1 MTFIRH
7 FFRCFFKKRLLLK
20 AAALSY
26 TTVLTLLPL
35 LAITFTLSNFA
46 LTQMEPEQTDRMLE
60 VLLTRFV
67 PQVEVLDR
75 ARQTENGQD
84 LLTKEDIKKRIK
96 TFMDEMGS
104 GQIGLVG
111 ASIFLFLAFSLLVT
125 IEHSLND
132 IWDVP
137 YGRPIFNRITL
148 YWTILTLGSILV
160 LTAFAFTTRWQSS
173 LIGETIG
180 ELPFLTRVI
189 NILLPFC
196 LLWIGLTA
204 LYIVLPNIKVNTRAA
219 LLGGMVAGI
228 LVQLNNILSFL
239 YLFNVATAARLYGK
253 LGLLPIFLGGLYISW
268 LIVLSGAQFTNSLET
283 VILEKRPMN
292 GGDNGLGKTPDYSP

>member
-1 MTFIRH
+1 MDFLRH
-7 FFRCFFKKRLLLK
+7 FSRRFFKKRLLLK

-35 LAITFTLSNFA
+35 LAIVFTLSNFA
-46 LTQMEPEQTDRMLE
+46 LTQMEPHQTDRMLE
-60 VLLTRFV
+60 IMLTRFV
-67 PQVEVLDR
+67 PQVEVLDQ
-75 ARQTENGQD
+75 AQQTENGQE
-84 LLTKEDIKKRIK
+84 LLTKEDIKDRIRS
-96 TFMDEMGS
+96 FMEEMGS

-111 ASIFLFLAFSLLVT
+111 ASVFLFLAFSLLVT

-173 LIGETIG
+173 MIGETIG
-180 ELPFLTRVI
+180 NVPALTRVI
-189 NILLPFC
+189 NVLLPFG
-196 LLWIGLTA
+196 LLWIGLSL
-204 LYIVLPNIKVNTRAA
+204 LYIVLPNIKVNARAA

-283 VILEKRPMN
+283 VVQNKRPMN
-292 GGDNGLGKTPDYSP
+292 GSNGGASAEYSTS